1 MPRRSP
7 LHSSQLFAVSDAFS
21 PGPLTAPLNLRVSDI
36 ESNQVTVHW
45 DPVSHDS
52 IMGELKEYKVCM
64 IIYRRS
70 DPEQKPVG
78 MLRFG
83 RVFSFQRRQHLYL

>member
-1 MPRRSP
+1 MVAATLLSA
-7 LHSSQLFAVSDAFS
+7 LFAVSDPFS

-45 DPVSHDS
+45 DPVSRNS

-64 IIYRRS
+64 IVYSVIDKGYCL
-70 DPEQKPVG
+70 DIICMFIGGPI
-78 MLRFG
+78 
-83 RVFSFQRRQHLYL
+83 

>member
-1 MPRRSP
+1 MVAALLMSA
-7 LHSSQLFAVSDAFS
+7 LFAVSDLFS

-45 DPVSHDS
+45 DPVSRNS

-64 IIYRRS
+64 IVYSVIDKGY
-70 DPEQKPVG
+70 
-78 MLRFG
+78 
-83 RVFSFQRRQHLYL
+83 